1 LTAIGQRGNPAAEN
15 GAERS
20 GEAGKHAAE
29 AGEADG
35 SSPDRTDGG
44 GAGDSTN
51 VWPDAAAEEI
61 FLTEA
66 GKQNAIPV
74 PAHATDAMEEADG
87 QNLPPL
93 DELVKRIPASVREAL
108 DDLFRV
114 KYTTVRRVPKKALK
128 G

>member
-1 LTAIGQRGNPAAEN
+1 M
-15 GAERS
+15 
-20 GEAGKHAAE
+20 
-29 AGEADG
+29 
-35 SSPDRTDGG
+35 SSPNGVEGG
-44 GAGDSTN
+44 EAGDSTN

-61 FLTEA
+61 FLTES
-66 GKQNAIPV
+66 GKQNVGGV
-74 PAHATDAMEEADG
+74 PARAVDAMEETEG

-93 DELVKRIPASVREAL
+93 DELVKRIPANVREAL

>member
-1 LTAIGQRGNPAAEN
+1 MPP
-15 GAERS
+15 S
-20 GEAGKHAAE
+20 
-29 AGEADG
+29 DG
-35 SSPDRTDGG
+35 TEGG
-44 GAGDSTN
+44 DVGDSTN

-61 FLTEA
+61 FLKES
-66 GKQNAIPV
+66 GNQNAGAV
-74 PAHATDAMEEADG
+74 PARATEAMEETDG

-93 DELVKRIPASVREAL
+93 DELVKRIPANVREAL